1 MTANRERSQTF
12 HCPMQ
17 RKTSTTREASLALHI
32 LIGLLVLV
40 LALRRGL
47 KLHAQRQKGGPLRFE
62 PGQLLAAQ
70 GIATPQVASVLG

>member
-1 MTANRERSQTF
+1 
-12 HCPMQ
+12 MQ
-17 RKTSTTREASLALHI
+17 RKRSTTREASLALHF

-47 KLHAQRQKGGPLRFE
+47 KLHAQRQTGGPLRFE

-70 GIATPQVASVLG
+70 VIATPQVAMVLG

>member
-1 MTANRERSQTF
+1 
-12 HCPMQ
+12 MQ

-47 KLHAQRQKGGPLRFE
+47 KLCAQRQMGGTLRFKT
-62 PGQLLAAQ
+62 GQSLAAQ
-70 GIATPQVASVLG
+70 VIATPQVASVLG